1 MTEEEKQ
8 AKKKENQNIIARKS
22 RFTGWDITRKKEK
35 VPNYYKKSAKIE
47 IKKFTSN
54 VNSYKFAFT

>member
-22 RFTGWDITRKKEK
+22 RFKGWDITRKKEK

-47 IKKFTSN
+47 IKKI
-54 VNSYKFAFT
+54 YKQCK